1 MVLKTAE
8 EKKGKKN
15 ETAGPYIVNC
25 YRNSQSFEV
34 TQKNRDSSRPLLGRI
49 YRNMRHRYPKAPEDH
64 IVRVTREPHHRQK
77 ICN

>member
-25 YRNSQSFEV
+25 YRNSQQGKQIE
-34 TQKNRDSSRPLLGRI
+34 G
-49 YRNMRHRYPKAPEDH
+49 
-64 IVRVTREPHHRQK
+64 
-77 ICN
+77 